1 MNANGLNSSFV
12 HSLTAPSLSVTSTQL
27 CTVHSAQLMNVQA
40 IVSQEYCTVRRCPTN
55 NSPLCTARSKAGLP
69 FHRRERRRRPSNVGP
84 SDCPSVRR
92 SVGYRLSI
100 GFSHEPREHG
110 LLFEVGRRHLPLLVV
125 AGHRHVVVV
134 GCRCCGRE
142 GGSR

>member
-1 MNANGLNSSFV
+1 MYRLLLVKSTVLYVDVLPTTHRYALLDPKLACRFIAVNDDGDLR
-12 HSLTAPSLSVTSTQL
+12 TSD
-27 CTVHSAQLMNVQA
+27 
-40 IVSQEYCTVRRCPTN
+40 RR
-55 NSPLCTARSKAGLP
+55 TARRL
-69 FHRRERRRRPSNVGP
+69 
-84 SDCPSVRR
+84 
-92 SVGYRLSI
+92 VGYRLSI